1 MIARVWKGLVAAKD
15 AQVYREYL
23 RETGLAEYKSS
34 DGNLGAYA
42 LTSNHDEVAEIM
54 TISLWSSIEAL
65 KHFAGDEDYSLA
77 KFYPEDERYLL
88 AADAVATHYEV
99 D

>member
-15 AQVYREYL
+15 AGVYRDYL
-23 RETGLAEYKSS
+23 RDTGLAEYEAST
-34 DGNLGAYA
+34 GNMGAYA
-42 LTSNHDEVAEIM
+42 LTSVHDEIAEIM
-54 TISLWSSIEAL
+54 TISLWESIDAL
-65 KHFAGDEDYSLA
+65 KHFAGEEDYTVA

-88 AADAVATHYEV
+88 AADPVATHYEV